1 MEATEEFID
10 TQCSD
15 RREQVFMEL
24 YEQAFPLT
32 ALFVSRRGG
41 SLEDAKDIFHDAL
54 IIYHEKTL
62 QPQFESPMSPE
73 AYILGISKHLWIR
86 KYRKDAARVSLSG
99 YEYSISVPED
109 YYPDVDT
116 NRLLSVLERSG
127 KKCMELLRAFYYDNL
142 PMKKIA
148 GAFGYSTDRSA
159 TVQKYKC
166 LEKVRDTIK
175 EKSIGY
181 EDFLK

>member
-1 MEATEEFID
+1 MEATEEVRD
-10 TQCSD
+10 SQCSS
-15 RREQVFMEL
+15 RREPIFMDL

-62 QPQFESPMSPE
+62 QPHFKSPVSPE
-73 AYILGISKHLWIR
+73 SYILGISKHLWIR
-86 KYRKDAARVSLSG
+86 KYRKDAAHVSLSG
-99 YEYSISVPED
+99 YEHSISIPED
-109 YYPDVDT
+109 YFPDVDT
-116 NRLLSVLERSG
+116 SRLLIILERSG
-127 KKCMELLRAFYYDNL
+127 KKCMELLQAFYYENL

-148 GAFGYSTDRSA
+148 GVFGYSSDRSA

-175 EKSIGY
+175 ENSIGY
-181 EDFLK
+181 EDFLE